1 MDFLNRCVEIAE
13 ILAEHPYGQK
23 IVESI
28 MADQDYVLIKTKKRA
43 VMERLKNHFSYVSVQ
58 VKRKG
63 LFKRKIYVVKCY
75 YL

>member
-1 MDFLNRCVEIAE
+1 MEFLNGVVELAAM
-13 ILAEHPYGQK
+13 LAEHPYGLQ
-23 IVESI
+23 IVESM
-28 MADQDYVLIKTKKRA
+28 MAGQDYVLIKTKKRA
-43 VMERLKNHFSYVSVQ
+43 VLEDLKSHFSGVSVQ